1 MERDGVF
8 AARLKMENQGENRI
22 AVRVS
27 KLHKSYKNGTQAT
40 RGIDFTVG
48 CGEAVSI
55 LGPNGAGKTTFL
67 RQLTTELKP
76 TSGAIEI
83 FGVDAILQP
92 HKAKLLMG
100 ITPQEA
106 GVFETLTVREH
117 LELFGKL
124 KGLSKSEARIQTD
137 ELIKNLELEPQAKN
151 RVGELSG
158 GQKRRILIGLAML
171 GKPPLLILDEPTT
184 GLDPQ
189 SRRTVWVLLKKII
202 ADGAT
207 VVFSTHYLE
216 EAEQLSHKIAFI
228 NEGKIVRSGTLT
240 ELRAD
245 FPNKYR
251 LNYLNGSGQ
260 IAMPHVEFFADFNA
274 AQKYIGERRI
284 SEYQLSTAS
293 LEDVYFSVV
302 GEYLET
308 DGNVKKRVE

>member
-8 AARLKMENQGENRI
+8 AACLILMIDSAENNF

-27 KLHKSYKNGTQAT
+27 QLFKSYKNGVEAT
-40 RGIDFTVG
+40 RGIDFTAR
-48 CGEAVSI
+48 CGESIAI
-55 LGPNGAGKTTFL
+55 LGANGAGKTTFL

-83 FGVDAILQP
+83 FGIDVISQP

-124 KGLSKSEARIQTD
+124 KGLSKSEASTQTD
-137 ELIKNLELEPQAKN
+137 ELLVNLELENQSKKQ
-151 RVGELSG
+151 VGELSG
-158 GQKRRILIGLAML
+158 GQRRRILIGLAML

-189 SRRTVWVLLKKII
+189 SRRTVWLLLKKII

-207 VVFSTHYLE
+207 VIFSTHYLE
-216 EAEQLSHKIAFI
+216 EAEQLSHRIAFI
-228 NEGKIVRSGTLT
+228 NEGKIVKNGSLT

-260 IAMPHVEFFADFNA
+260 IALPRVEFFADFNA
-274 AQKYIGERRI
+274 AQKYIGEKKI

-302 GEYLET
+302 G
-308 DGNVKKRVE
+308 KKINEEEREK